1 MNTPVI
7 FGYGSLLD
15 IPAMNGSQP
24 EIGSARRQGLNLFYF
39 YRPPN
44 SLRRGRINI
53 SMLAKQAYAE
63 AVKRGEPFLVV
74 DPGEQVP
81 LKFRFAREIEV
92 ATVVAWPDGDV
103 WARIGLSE
111 SRSTAVHKAF
121 VRSSGL
127 ELPVADKR
135 LSPLRQRQATAL
147 AIALIAIVFAKP
159 LPPYPPID
167 QNGRSARD
175 MAHEAGGLDAL
186 LHSWK

>member
-7 FGYGSLLD
+7 FSYGFLLD

-24 EIGSARRQGLNLFYF
+24 EVGTVGRLGLNLFYF

-44 SLRRGRINI
+44 SLRRGRVNI
-53 SMLAKQAYAE
+53 SLLAKDAYAE
-63 AVKRGEPFLVV
+63 AAKRGEPWLVI

-127 ELPVADKR
+127 DLPVADQR
-135 LSPLRQRQATAL
+135 LSSVRQLQATAL
-147 AIALIAIVFAKP
+147 AIALIAIAFEKP

-167 QNGRSARD
+167 QNGRSVRD
-175 MAHEAGGLDAL
+175 MAREAGGFDAL
-186 LHSWK
+186 LHRWK